1 VPQVFD
7 QAHYKTKDAGT
18 VIVATA
24 AAHVSTDHA
33 IVVLVV
39 VEMVIQDAIITH
51 RSIRGVC
58 EIAATIHH
66 RVDVVAIAA
75 VNEVG
80 DSTPPDNTVR
90 KASEFLSLC
99 PSGRF
104 RVLVDCLGLLLK
116 SVAKLRMLLLLLLLI
131 IIIMLLLLV
140 VWNQRQILFSRQ
152 SVAAAAAAAASASD
166 VNDGESL

>member
-116 SVAKLRMLLLLLLLI
+116 SVAKLRMLLLLLI